1 MHFKLTIIQSKWGS
15 DAEENIFHDI
25 LNFYN
30 FIIIKGCC
38 SLTNYMLQNW
48 KLDKDRSISNTKLIF
63 FCIRLYLYILMYYL
77 YIFCNCIWLMRMSVN
92 DEILTNYGYARQTMI
107 KDVLGEHPQKIFN
120 ECFWMPG
127 KLWVILY
134 QLDCV
139 LLKKTC
145 TLIIRQASSNCLIL

>member
-1 MHFKLTIIQSKWGS
+1 
-15 DAEENIFHDI
+15 
-25 LNFYN
+25 
-30 FIIIKGCC
+30 
-38 SLTNYMLQNW
+38 MLQNW
-48 KLDKDRSISNTKLIF
+48 KLDKDRPISNTKLIF
-63 FCIRLYLYILMYYL
+63 FRIRLYLYILMYYL

-139 LLKKTC
+139 LLKKNLHSHYQTS
-145 TLIIRQASSNCLIL
+145 IIQLSYIVIPGDPRLLGSSQYWELH